1 MAYPKDNISATIQ
14 ISSSEHPAENNRR
27 IERPIRSAELIAY
40 PKDNRAPLFFFLG
53 AYAVLFKED
62 CKTAFPIRGLMKIGI
77 ENIFRLLFEKSAK
90 NEFKATEYNG

>member
-53 AYAVLFKED
+53 AYVRTLSFLK
-62 CKTAFPIRGLMKIGI
+62 KIAK
-77 ENIFRLLFEKSAK
+77 LLFPS
-90 NEFKATEYNG
+90 GG